1 MPHAHPT
8 MYTLRF
14 PELERDITARDD
26 ETIFQSAR
34 RNGLRIVG
42 ACGGR
47 GTCGTCV
54 VRVTEG
60 RIDSSQASA
69 VTEPGTSPSHGKKKW
84 LRACQLHARSDCTM
98 EVAPRSLAPV

>member
-1 MPHAHPT
+1 MTSPPAPHRLH
-8 MYTLRF
+8 F
-14 PELERDITARDD
+14 PELDREIEVQGD
-26 ETIFQSAR
+26 ETIFHSAR

-60 RIDSSQASA
+60 RIDHVHSA
-69 VTEPGTSPSHGKKKW
+69 PPER
-84 LRACQLHARSDCTM
+84 L
-98 EVAPRSLAPV
+98 